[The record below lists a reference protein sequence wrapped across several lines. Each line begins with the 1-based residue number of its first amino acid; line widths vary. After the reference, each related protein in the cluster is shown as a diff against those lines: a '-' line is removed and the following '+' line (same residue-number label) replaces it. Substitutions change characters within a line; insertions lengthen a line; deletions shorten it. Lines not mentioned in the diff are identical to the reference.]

1 MAGLTGR
8 KLIASRCAKFFKDG
22 DFVNASVPN
31 LNPFTVTSIR
41 IHQHPNS
48 QSIYY
53 RLDGLQKSIRED
65 QIFESIEAAK
75 KFCHEQ

>member
-1 MAGLTGR
+1 MIKEYANY
-8 KLIASRCAKFFKDG
+8 S
-22 DFVNASVPN
+22 
-31 LNPFTVTSIR
+31 
-41 IHQHPNS
+41 QHPNS

-53 RLDGLQKSIRED
+53 HLDGLQKSIRED

>member
-31 LNPFTVTSIR
+31 LVHFFAISIVSR
-41 IHQHPNS
+41 YASLI
-48 QSIYY
+48 SIF
-53 RLDGLQKSIRED
+53 LPETTDFIVNID
-65 QIFESIEAAK
+65 QLSEYSRMLYMAF
-75 KFCHEQ
+75 